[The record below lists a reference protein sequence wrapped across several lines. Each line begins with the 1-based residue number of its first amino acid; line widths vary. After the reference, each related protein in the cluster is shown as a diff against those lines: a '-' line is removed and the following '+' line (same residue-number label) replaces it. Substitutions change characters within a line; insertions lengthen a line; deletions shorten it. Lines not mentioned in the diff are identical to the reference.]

1 MDIHKAKPWH
11 GLREFLKEY
20 VIIVVGVLT
29 ALGAEQAVE
38 WLHWR
43 HEMHVA
49 REALAFDFR
58 RVIGFAA
65 REDAASPCLAV
76 RLGQLSAALD
86 QAQATK
92 RLPPVGYGGS
102 PLFPPWSLR
111 SWTGLTTGQA
121 LAHMSN
127 HDQLSIAGIPGT
139 LEWARALRDQQANDW
154 AILMTMMGPGRPTSD
169 PEIANLRAALG
180 HSAREAAGQRSLG
193 RQLEAIIL
201 RSGFLSRAQAE
212 AAYKEGVDFA
222 RTTPICGP
230 LEPPATGPRN
240 PLTRDLIGPP
250 TPPDRTSAL
259 AAGVGVGGALT
270 TER

>member
-1 MDIHKAKPWH
+1 MDIHKPKPWH
-11 GLREFLKEY
+11 GVREFLKEY

-43 HEMHVA
+43 HEVHQA
-49 REALAFDFR
+49 REALVFDFR
-58 RVIGFAA
+58 RVIGFAS
-65 REDAASPCLAV
+65 REDASAPCLAV
-76 RLGQLSAALD
+76 RLGQLSDALD

-92 RLPPVGYGGS
+92 RLPPIGYGGS

-111 SWTGLTTGQA
+111 SWAGLTTGQA

-127 HDQLSIAGIPGT
+127 RDQLAIAGIPGT

-154 AILMTMMGPGRPTSD
+154 AILMTMSGPGRPTSD
-169 PEIANLRAALG
+169 AELANLRAALA

-193 RQLEAIIL
+193 LQLEAIIL
-201 RSGFLSRAQAE
+201 RSGFLTRAQAE
-212 AAYKEGVDFA
+212 AAYQEGVAFA

-230 LEPPATGPRN
+230 LETSVTDSRSL
-240 PLTRDLIGPP
+240 LTRSLAGPP
-250 TPPDRTSAL
+250 TPPVRASAL

-270 TER
+270 TEH